1 MNPSILIISIS
12 LFTWG
17 IGEGMFFIFQP
28 FYLTELGANPVTIGL
43 VLGAAG
49 AVMTLVHAPAGYL
62 SDKLGRKPMLIAA
75 WSTGLVA
82 TLLMAVS
89 TSITGFVIGLLLYS
103 FTAFVSSP
111 LNSYVTSA
119 RGKWTVARAI
129 TVSSASFNL
138 GMIIGPLLGGWISQ
152 NYGLRSIYGIA
163 AILFVVST
171 TIVWF
176 IPSQPRDEHPAGA
189 LPVRDLLSNRPF
201 LQLLGMGAFAIF
213 AMTLPQQFTP
223 KYLQDVHQVTLEQ
236 IGLLGALGGIGTT
249 SLTFILGGMAPRLGF
264 LIGSISMAAT
274 TLLFWR
280 AGSLAWFGLAY
291 FLQGGFR
298 AGRSLLVAQIRPLVN
313 EANMGLAYGVT
324 EMAWGFSTILAPII
338 AGLLYN
344 QQPALMYPVAFAGI
358 LLTIW
363 LFQAITPHKKA

>member
-1 MNPSILIISIS
+1 M
-12 LFTWG
+12 
-17 IGEGMFFIFQP
+17 
-28 FYLTELGANPVTIGL
+28 L
-43 VLGAAG
+43 V
-49 AVMTLVHAPAGYL
+49 
-62 SDKLGRKPMLIAA
+62 AA
-75 WSTGLVA
+75 WSTGLLA
-82 TLLMAVS
+82 TVLMALS
-89 TSITGFVIGLLLYS
+89 TSITTFVIGLLLYS

-119 RGKWTVARAI
+119 RGKWTVARAL

-138 GMIIGPLLGGWISQ
+138 GMIVGPLLGGWISQ

-163 AILFVVST
+163 AGIFVVST
-171 TIVWF
+171 AIVWF

-201 LQLLGMGAFAIF
+201 LQLLAMGAFAIF

-249 SLTFILGGMAPRLGF
+249 ALTFTLGGMAPRLGF

-280 AGSLAWFGLAY
+280 AGTLPWFGLAY

-363 LFQAITPHKKA
+363 LFQAITPHKRHNP